1 MNDKEIK
8 KDLLD
13 LIKQYPDLPV
23 IPMVYGEVFGGDDF
37 CSYMG
42 EFGYAR
48 KGEYATFGER
58 VYFDRE
64 EFTEDVY
71 CRYDDSLNERFD
83 DEKEIDDFLNDLAKK
98 AFRPAIIVYVAEPS
112 DFSDFDV
119 EHYLENSEGLK

>member
-1 MNDKEIK
+1 MKN
-8 KDLLD
+8 LLD

-23 IPMVYGEVFGGDDF
+23 IPMVHGEVFGGDDF
-37 CSYMG
+37 WTYMG

-71 CRYDDSLNERFD
+71 CRYDDSLNERFN
-83 DEKEIDDFLNDLAKK
+83 DEKQIDAFLNDLAEK
-98 AFRPAIIVYVAEPS
+98 AFRPAIIVYISAPS
-112 DFSDFDV
+112 DITDFDV
-119 EHYLENSEGLK
+119 EYYLENSEELKFETK

>member
-1 MNDKEIK
+1 MNDKENN

-42 EFGYAR
+42 EFGSAR

-71 CRYDDSLNERFD
+71 GQYDEILDARFD
-83 DEKEIDDFLNDLAKK
+83 DTTQIDSFLNDLAEK
-98 AFRPAIIVYVAEPS
+98 AFQDAIIVRINVPS
-112 DFSDFDV
+112 NLSPFDV
-119 EHYLENSEGLK
+119 EYYLKNAEALK

>member
-1 MNDKEIK
+1 MNDNENK
-8 KDLLD
+8 KDLLA

-37 CSYMG
+37 YSYMG
-42 EFGYAR
+42 EFGYAC

-83 DEKEIDDFLNDLAKK
+83 DEKKIDDFLNGLAEK
-98 AFRPAIIVYVAEPS
+98 AFRPAIIVRITEPS

-119 EHYLENSEGLK
+119 EHYLENSEVLK